1 MDNEGLIFRGG
12 KNMALLPMLLFI
24 VPRKPPA
31 RLGVQ

>member
-1 MDNEGLIFRGG
+1 MDSTTTGINKPDKLDCVR
-12 KNMALLPMLLFI
+12 LI